1 MVTWTAPTPTLLTL
15 PQAFLSYLSLPI
27 ITLNQYLPPRFAG
40 VAPHSI
46 PSVSQFAHRAGTRT
60 ACPGF
65 AVSRSQPSSV
75 VGGGATALLVVG
87 VATAALRRMNPR
99 ARVRMTPA
107 VFRKNSRPSMS
118 KTECSGSRR
127 FWRFH
132 RNCAASD
139 SAAKQTPP
147 PPRNPGSCAA
157 FLMTH
162 TPRPRLSLG
171 LVGDN
176 EGSRQ
181 V

>member
-46 PSVSQFAHRAGTRT
+46 PPVSQFAHRAGTRT

-139 SAAKQTPP
+139 SAATDASSTKK
-147 PPRNPGSCAA
+147 PGKLRRV
-157 FLMTH
+157 FDDTH
-162 TPRPRLSLG
+162 TAASAFPRPCR
-171 LVGDN
+171 
-176 EGSRQ
+176 RQ
-181 V
+181 